1 MHFLRFVAGP
11 IAAGLLL
18 LAPATMSALAQAVP
32 APATA
37 EDQAYQTAYTAA
49 MSDVSALLA
58 EKVNMDI
65 RLASVDSITDF
76 PALVADIGALGGRW
90 QAVTDKLV
98 LLQPTDRYTSG
109 HLNSAI
115 ATQTFA
121 VSYAALATAITAN
134 DAAGIAAA
142 VGALTSANGMLLAA
156 GTELQ
161 SA

>member
-1 MHFLRFVAGP
+1 VHFLRFVAGP

-37 EDQAYQTAYTAA
+37 L
-49 MSDVSALLA
+49 SDVSALLA

-65 RLASVDSITDF
+65 RLASVDSTTDF

-98 LLQPTDRYTSG
+98 LLQPTDRYISG

-115 ATQTFA
+115 ATQSFA

>member
-1 MHFLRFVAGP
+1 M
-11 IAAGLLL
+11 
-18 LAPATMSALAQAVP
+18 
-32 APATA
+32 
-37 EDQAYQTAYTAA
+37 
-49 MSDVSALLA
+49 
-58 EKVNMDI
+58 
-65 RLASVDSITDF
+65 
-76 PALVADIGALGGRW
+76 ADIGALGGRW

-98 LLQPTDRYTSG
+98 LLQPTDRYISG

-115 ATQTFA
+115 ATQSFA

>member
-11 IAAGLLL
+11 IAASLLM
-18 LAPATMSALAQAVP
+18 LAPATMSVFAQAAP

-49 MSDVSALLA
+49 LSDAPALLA
-58 EKVNMDI
+58 EKVTMDT
-65 RLASVDSITDF
+65 RLASVDATTDF
-76 PALVADIGALGGRW
+76 PALVADIGALGVRW
-90 QAVTDKLV
+90 QATTDKLT

-109 HLNSAI
+109 HLNTAI

-121 VSYAALATAITAN
+121 VSYTALATAITAN
-134 DAAGIAAA
+134 DATGIAAA
-142 VGALTSANGMLLAA
+142 VGALTSANSMITAA
-156 GTELQ
+156 FAELQ

>member
-18 LAPATMSALAQAVP
+18 LAPATMSALAQAP

-49 MSDVSALLA
+49 LSDVSALLV

-65 RLASVDSITDF
+65 RLASVDSTTDF

-115 ATQTFA
+115 ATQAFA